1 MGTALIRVGYDLTTI
16 WRRSTGIFRYA
27 TELAK
32 HLLLLEKSAP
42 SIQYVLFFAKEIHPD
57 FLPLQDTFEAIICP
71 TTSELF
77 IKQCW
82 FPAIIPRL
90 KLDAI
95 HYPSFPP
102 PYFQC
107 ADTPEI
113 MTLHDAG
120 PWRYPHTLTL
130 HGRVYFR
137 TLLTRGIQHCTRII
151 TVSEHARS
159 EIKHFLGEHHLSK
172 IAVIPE
178 AARPECAIA
187 CTDMFKQEVRERYQL
202 PARYL
207 LTVST
212 VEPRKNLK
220 TLLHAYQLLKK
231 QLRSA
236 CPLLF
241 IVGRRG
247 WNHND
252 ILSHMAELKYHVYFP
267 GHVADAELIALYQM
281 ATCLVFPSLYEG
293 FGLPVLEAMS
303 AGCPVITS
311 NTSSLPEV
319 AGNAGLLVDPLNPAD
334 IARAIYTLLDNDALR
349 LRLIQ
354 DGHQQAA
361 RFSWEATASMARD
374 LYLQVCEQKQTNSPK
389 LS

>member
-1 MGTALIRVGYDLTTI
+1 MTILVGYDLTAI

-32 HLLLLEKSAP
+32 HLLLLEKGAP
-42 SIQYVLFFAKEIHPD
+42 SIRYVLFFAKEIHPD
-57 FLPLQDTFEAIICP
+57 FLPLQDTFETIICP

-82 FPAIIPRL
+82 FPVILPHL
-90 KLDAI
+90 KLDVM

-102 PYFQC
+102 PYLNI
-107 ADTPEI
+107 ADTATI

-120 PWRYPHTLTL
+120 PWRYAHTLTL
-130 HGRVYFR
+130 HGRTYFR
-137 TLLTRGIQHCTRII
+137 ILLTRGIQYCTHVI

-159 EIKHFLGEHHLSK
+159 EIKHFLGEGYLQK
-172 IAVIPE
+172 ITVIPE
-178 AARPECAIA
+178 AALPKFAIA
-187 CTDMFKQEVRERYQL
+187 CSNPFKQAVRTRYQL

-220 TLLHAYQLLKK
+220 TLLHAYLLLKK
-231 QLRSA
+231 REGSA
-236 CPLLF
+236 CPPLI
-241 IVGRRG
+241 IVGRKG
-247 WNHND
+247 WHYDD
-252 ILSHMAELKYHVYFP
+252 ILSHMAELQDDVYFT
-267 GHVADAELIALYQM
+267 GHVTDGELVALYQM

-319 AGNAGLLVDPLNPAD
+319 VGKAGLLVDPLNTGE
-334 IARAIYTLLDNDALR
+334 IAQAISTLLNNDTLR

-354 DGHQQAA
+354 DGYQQAA
-361 RFSWEATASMARD
+361 CFSWQTTAGMTRD
-374 LYLQVCEQKQTNSPK
+374 LYLQVHEQRRTD
-389 LS
+389 

>member
-1 MGTALIRVGYDLTTI
+1 MTTTLIRIGYDLTAI

-32 HLLLLEKSAP
+32 RLLLLEKSAP

-82 FPAIIPRL
+82 FPAILPRL
-90 KLDAI
+90 KLDAM

-102 PYFQC
+102 PYFRC
-107 ADTPEI
+107 ADTPTI
-113 MTLHDAG
+113 MTLHDAA
-120 PWRYPHTLTL
+120 PWRYAHTLTL

-137 TLLTRGIQHCTRII
+137 TLLTRGIHHCAHVI
-151 TVSEHARS
+151 TVSEHARA
-159 EIKHFLGEHHLSK
+159 EIKYFLGERHLSK
-172 IAVIPE
+172 ITVIPE
-178 AARPECAIA
+178 AARPEFAIA
-187 CTDMFKQEVRERYQL
+187 CTDTFKQEVRERYQL

-212 VEPRKNLK
+212 IEPRKNLK

-236 CPLLF
+236 CPPLL
-241 IVGRRG
+241 IVGRKG

-252 ILSHMAELKYHVYFP
+252 ILSHMAELKNSVCFS
-267 GHVADAELIALYQM
+267 GHVADAELVALYQM

-303 AGCPVITS
+303 AGCPVIAS

-319 AGNAGLLVDPLNPAD
+319 AGNAGLLVDPLNAAD
-334 IARAIYTLLDNDALR
+334 IAQAIYTLLNNDALH

-361 RFSWEATASMARD
+361 RFSWKTTANMTRD
-374 LYLQVCEQKQTNSPK
+374 LYLQAYRQQ
-389 LS
+389 